1 MVLVDERAATLGE
14 SLGETRVL
22 HLERL
27 PQSTGDLPAANVAPG
42 DLAYVIYTSGST
54 GMPKG
59 VMVEHRSVVNRLNW
73 MQRRY
78 PIGERDVLLQKT
90 PVTFDV
96 SVWELFWWSFTG
108 ARLSLLP
115 PGAEKDP
122 REMLRS
128 IQRDAVTVI
137 HFVPSMLT
145 PFLDLLDGD
154 PTARAAAS
162 SLRLVFCSGEAL
174 APLQV
179 ARFRRLFGDAVRLVN
194 LYGPTEAT
202 VDVSDHECASDNPTR
217 VPIGRPIDNLRL
229 YVLDRALRPQPLGAV
244 GELYIGG
251 VGVARGYL
259 NRPELNAERFLAD
272 PSSPAAVST
281 VPATWPAGWP
291 TATSN
296 TSAAPTTR

>member
-1 MVLVDERAATLGE
+1 M
-14 SLGETRVL
+14 
-22 HLERL
+22 
-27 PQSTGDLPAANVAPG
+27 
-42 DLAYVIYTSGST
+42 
-54 GMPKG
+54 
-59 VMVEHRSVVNRLNW
+59 
-73 MQRRY
+73 
-78 PIGERDVLLQKT
+78 
-90 PVTFDV
+90 
-96 SVWELFWWSFTG
+96 
-108 ARLSLLP
+108 P

-154 PTARAAAS
+154 PTARTAAS

>member
-1 MVLVDERAATLGE
+1 M
-14 SLGETRVL
+14 
-22 HLERL
+22 
-27 PQSTGDLPAANVAPG
+27 
-42 DLAYVIYTSGST
+42 
-54 GMPKG
+54 
-59 VMVEHRSVVNRLNW
+59 
-73 MQRRY
+73 
-78 PIGERDVLLQKT
+78 
-90 PVTFDV
+90 TFDV

-179 ARFRRLFGDAVRLVN
+179 TRFRRLFGDAVRLVN

-202 VDVSDHECASDNPTR
+202 VDV
-217 VPIGRPIDNLRL
+217 VGR
-229 YVLDRALRPQPLGAV
+229 
-244 GELYIGG
+244 
-251 VGVARGYL
+251 
-259 NRPELNAERFLAD
+259 
-272 PSSPAAVST
+272 
-281 VPATWPAGWP
+281 
-291 TATSN
+291 
-296 TSAAPTTR
+296 

>member
-1 MVLVDERAATLGE
+1 ERAATLGE

-174 APLQV
+174 
-179 ARFRRLFGDAVRLVN
+179 
-194 LYGPTEAT
+194 
-202 VDVSDHECASDNPTR
+202 
-217 VPIGRPIDNLRL
+217 
-229 YVLDRALRPQPLGAV
+229 
-244 GELYIGG
+244 
-251 VGVARGYL
+251 
-259 NRPELNAERFLAD
+259 
-272 PSSPAAVST
+272 
-281 VPATWPAGWP
+281 
-291 TATSN
+291 
-296 TSAAPTTR
+296 

>member
-1 MVLVDERAATLGE
+1 M
-14 SLGETRVL
+14 
-22 HLERL
+22 
-27 PQSTGDLPAANVAPG
+27 
-42 DLAYVIYTSGST
+42 
-54 GMPKG
+54 
-59 VMVEHRSVVNRLNW
+59 
-73 MQRRY
+73 
-78 PIGERDVLLQKT
+78 
-90 PVTFDV
+90 TFDV

-162 SLRLVFCSGEAL
+162 SLRLVFCSGEAS
-174 APLQV
+174 
-179 ARFRRLFGDAVRLVN
+179 RRCRSRASAGCSATPCDWSTCT
-194 LYGPTEAT
+194 GPTEAT

-244 GELYIGG
+244 GELYKE
-251 VGVARGYL
+251 AS
-259 NRPELNAERFLAD
+259 A
-272 PSSPAAVST
+272 SPAAT
-281 VPATWPAGWP
+281 
-291 TATSN
+291 
-296 TSAAPTTR
+296 

>member
-1 MVLVDERAATLGE
+1 
-14 SLGETRVL
+14 
-22 HLERL
+22 
-27 PQSTGDLPAANVAPG
+27 
-42 DLAYVIYTSGST
+42 
-54 GMPKG
+54 
-59 VMVEHRSVVNRLNW
+59 MVEHRSVVNRLNW

-154 PTARAAAS
+154 PTAARRQARCAWCSAAAS
-162 SLRLVFCSGEAL
+162 PRAVAGRAL
-174 APLQV
+174 PP
-179 ARFRRLFGDAVRLVN
+179 AVRRRR
-194 LYGPTEAT
+194 AT
-202 VDVSDHECASDNPTR
+202 GQPVRT
-217 VPIGRPIDNLRL
+217 
-229 YVLDRALRPQPLGAV
+229 DRGHR
-244 GELYIGG
+244 
-251 VGVARGYL
+251 R
-259 NRPELNAERFLAD
+259 
-272 PSSPAAVST
+272 
-281 VPATWPAGWP
+281 
-291 TATSN
+291 
-296 TSAAPTTR
+296 

>member
-1 MVLVDERAATLGE
+1 M
-14 SLGETRVL
+14 
-22 HLERL
+22 
-27 PQSTGDLPAANVAPG
+27 
-42 DLAYVIYTSGST
+42 
-54 GMPKG
+54 
-59 VMVEHRSVVNRLNW
+59 
-73 MQRRY
+73 
-78 PIGERDVLLQKT
+78 
-90 PVTFDV
+90 
-96 SVWELFWWSFTG
+96 
-108 ARLSLLP
+108 
-115 PGAEKDP
+115 
-122 REMLRS
+122 
-128 IQRDAVTVI
+128 
-137 HFVPSMLT
+137 
-145 PFLDLLDGD
+145 
-154 PTARAAAS
+154 
-162 SLRLVFCSGEAL
+162 
-174 APLQV
+174 
-179 ARFRRLFGDAVRLVN
+179 RLVN

-244 GELYIGG
+244 GGYIGG